1 MNCRESSRSSLKGKS
16 HSIARLGKKKRCK
29 ISRKISSWLVLGG
42 NSGGQV
48 LVGFSW
54 SDWSSGVSLKVP
66 RAQVSTND
74 SVELASIQS
83 RELKDPKSFNC
94 KKEWDGKGSGT

>member
-1 MNCRESSRSSLKGKS
+1 MKGESQ
-16 HSIARLGKKKRCK
+16 SIVSTGEKKRCR
-29 ISRKISSWLVLGG
+29 ISRVISSWLVLGG
-42 NSGGQV
+42 KGGGQV

-54 SDWSSGVSLKVP
+54 SDWSSGQVGVSLKVP
-66 RAQVSTND
+66 RAQVSTID